1 MGGLIRDNVSD
12 SNAGVPLLKDL
23 PWIGGLFGKQQIVKN
38 REEVILLIQPYVLES
53 DEDAK
58 EVTNK
63 LRTMLSQSLACSGAP
78 GSCGL
83 D

>member
-1 MGGLIRDNVSD
+1 MD
-12 SNAGVPLLKDL
+12 
-23 PWIGGLFGKQQIVKN
+23 WGLFGKQQIVKN